1 MEECRMTHNK
11 TKTFA
16 ALALAASVGGAQ
28 ASGIPVIDAAS
39 LTKHIE
45 QVVTLGKQL
54 ENAREQLGQL
64 QELHGSLNKM
74 TNMSDVAKLLNDP
87 NIRRALPDDFGQ
99 MEALLKGDAGKYSDS
114 YNRHLEENT
123 IYQPQ
128 DANDF
133 YAQELE
139 RVRKKNA
146 GQMTVGEQ
154 MYQAATKRID
164 GIDELRKK
172 ISQSKDAK
180 ETLDLQARLQA
191 ESAYLQ
197 TDVLRMQALQTV
209 QQAQVQVEEQRSI
222 ESKRK
227 NADEFED
234 LLK

>member
-1 MEECRMTHNK
+1 MKKHK
-11 TKTFA
+11 TITLS
-16 ALALAASVGGAQ
+16 ALALAASMAAAH

-39 LTKHIE
+39 LAKHIE
-45 QVVTLGKQL
+45 QVATLTKQL
-54 ENAREQLGQL
+54 ENAKEQLGQL
-64 QELHGSLNKM
+64 QQLHGSLNKM
-74 TNMSDVAKLLNDP
+74 TNMADVAKLLNDP
-87 NIRRALPDDFGQ
+87 SIRRALPNDFSQ
-99 MEALLKGDAGKYSDS
+99 MEALLKGNPGQYGDA

-123 IYQPQ
+123 VYKPQ

-146 GQMTVGEQ
+146 GLLTVGEQ

-172 ISQSKDAK
+172 IGTSKDAK

-209 QQAQVQVEEQRSI
+209 QQAQVQVEQQRQYEEQRKQI
-222 ESKRK
+222 REAREK
-227 NADEFED
+227 
-234 LLK
+234 LKK